1 VDSPKK
7 KLEYVPKDKTA
18 EKEKSVEKKK
28 LVYVPK
34 AKPQSFEKERVQDF
48 NPQYPL

>member
-1 VDSPKK
+1 M
-7 KLEYVPKDKTA
+7 PKDKTA

-34 AKPQSFEKERVQDF
+34 AKSPEKERVQEF
-48 NPQYPL
+48 NPLYPL